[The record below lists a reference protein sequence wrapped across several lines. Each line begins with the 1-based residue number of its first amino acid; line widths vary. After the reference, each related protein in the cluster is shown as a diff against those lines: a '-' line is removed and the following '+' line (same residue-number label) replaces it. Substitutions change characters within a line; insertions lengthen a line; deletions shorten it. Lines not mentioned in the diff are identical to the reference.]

1 MEDPAGPPPTIAT
14 SKSGLVITNDSSS
27 FLRMILCHDAANPI
41 RCGIDGPWRAESFC
55 DMPVPSSG
63 HYFCGD
69 RFGSCFNDPGSP
81 ECGNRS
87 AMATSLLDGSPPFLV
102 LLRASLRERS
112 TPKQRN
118 RHELIV
124 QRTAR
129 PERVRIRAGKR
140 RVRRY

>member
-81 ECGNRS
+81 S
-87 AMATSLLDGSPPFLV
+87 VATAALWRPRYSTVVRHFWFFCEPPFLNEA
-102 LLRASLRERS
+102 LPNKE
-112 TPKQRN
+112 
-118 RHELIV
+118 IV
-124 QRTAR
+124 TS
-129 PERVRIRAGKR
+129 
-140 RVRRY
+140 